1 MFVSKNLF
9 ISKHLH
15 LLGEICEFSLESVML
30 FTAKQY
36 MNKLHVY
43 THISLPILIHCRYN
57 PQDDTWEFVEPM
69 HVCRGG
75 VGLAAL
81 GGYLFAIGGHDGK
94 TYLNTAEMYC
104 PKSNSWRMVA
114 SMKTSR
120 AGAGVVACPV
130 TSLNLNLSASSGSIP
145 ESLGSL

>member
-1 MFVSKNLF
+1 MYYCPDN
-9 ISKHLH
+9 
-15 LLGEICEFSLESVML
+15 
-30 FTAKQY
+30 
-36 MNKLHVY
+36 
-43 THISLPILIHCRYN
+43 CRYDITAN
-57 PQDDTWEFVEPM
+57 KWVFVQSM

-94 TYLNTAEMYC
+94 CYLQTAEIYC
-104 PKSNSWRMVA
+104 PRSDKWSMVA

-120 AGAGVVACPV
+120 AGAGVVSCP
-130 TSLNLNLSASSGSIP
+130 LSTLTISSTASSFSIP

>member
-1 MFVSKNLF
+1 M
-9 ISKHLH
+9 
-15 LLGEICEFSLESVML
+15 
-30 FTAKQY
+30 
-36 MNKLHVY
+36 
-43 THISLPILIHCRYN
+43 
-57 PQDDTWEFVEPM
+57 
-69 HVCRGG
+69 CRGG

-104 PKSNSWRMVA
+104 PKTKSWTMVA

-130 TSLNLNLSASSGSIP
+130 TSLNLNLSASSCSIP

>member
-1 MFVSKNLF
+1 MTRTKTYMFVYTLF
-9 ISKHLH
+9 VGTHTKSLQISSSRS
-15 LLGEICEFSLESVML
+15 CVR
-30 FTAKQY
+30 Y
-36 MNKLHVY
+36 
-43 THISLPILIHCRYN
+43 ILRYN
-57 PQDDTWEFVEPM
+57 PQADSWEFVEPM

-104 PKSNSWRMVA
+104 PKTKSWTMVA

-130 TSLNLNLSASSGSIP
+130 TSLNLNLNANSGSIP

>member
-1 MFVSKNLF
+1 M
-9 ISKHLH
+9 
-15 LLGEICEFSLESVML
+15 
-30 FTAKQY
+30 Y
-36 MNKLHVY
+36 YVY
-43 THISLPILIHCRYN
+43 THTHTEICNLRYN
-57 PQDDTWEFVEPM
+57 PQEDSWEFVEPM

-104 PKSNSWRMVA
+104 PKTKSWTMVA

>member
-1 MFVSKNLF
+1 MFVQS
-9 ISKHLH
+9 
-15 LLGEICEFSLESVML
+15 
-30 FTAKQY
+30 
-36 MNKLHVY
+36 
-43 THISLPILIHCRYN
+43 
-57 PQDDTWEFVEPM
+57 M

-94 TYLNTAEMYC
+94 CYLQTAEMYC
-104 PKSNSWRMVA
+104 PRLNQWSMVA

-120 AGAGVVACPV
+120 AGAGVVSCP
-130 TSLNLNLSASSGSIP
+130 LSTLTISNTASTFSIP